1 LEQTTRLGSTS
12 TFFVSETGV
21 STFLFAGD
29 NWTDST
35 TLWGACQD
43 TCGREYGR
51 MYQARDGVLHFNN
64 RHHIITD
71 VTTDFTFNDT
81 MSDMS
86 YEYGNPS
93 DMANVVKVKARTR
106 RETASQVVA
115 GLENAVAISGG
126 GGTVD
131 VTYVIESQSSGVS
144 LAVKSP
150 IVPAQT
156 TDFLVNT
163 SSDGSGSNITSDVTA
178 SIPSETSLATRVT
191 VTYTNANASAGY
203 ILAGAQ
209 LRGTKLD
216 SFAVVEES
224 VQEDTSIASYG
235 RRELTWDYSM
245 DSANLASNMA
255 SFIKDERV
263 NPRGIVRSVSFKPN
277 SSAALLTAALTHSIF
292 ARIVLT
298 ETQTGISSE
307 PYFLINETH
316 EVTASDYSVSWG
328 LEPASATTY
337 WILGDATSTFDNS
350 TVPRLGPI

>member
-1 LEQTTRLGSTS
+1 
-12 TFFVSETGV
+12 
-21 STFLFAGD
+21 
-29 NWTDST
+29 
-35 TLWGACQD
+35 
-43 TCGREYGR
+43 
-51 MYQARDGVLHFNN
+51 
-64 RHHIITD
+64 
-71 VTTDFTFNDT
+71 
-81 MSDMS
+81 
-86 YEYGNPS
+86 
-93 DMANVVKVKARTR
+93 
-106 RETASQVVA
+106 
-115 GLENAVAISGG
+115 
-126 GGTVD
+126 
-131 VTYVIESQSSGVS
+131 
-144 LAVKSP
+144 
-150 IVPAQT
+150 
-156 TDFLVNT
+156 
-163 SSDGSGSNITSDVTA
+163 
-178 SIPSETSLATRVT
+178 
-191 VTYTNANASAGY
+191 
-203 ILAGAQ
+203 
-209 LRGTKLD
+209 
-216 SFAVVEES
+216 VVEES